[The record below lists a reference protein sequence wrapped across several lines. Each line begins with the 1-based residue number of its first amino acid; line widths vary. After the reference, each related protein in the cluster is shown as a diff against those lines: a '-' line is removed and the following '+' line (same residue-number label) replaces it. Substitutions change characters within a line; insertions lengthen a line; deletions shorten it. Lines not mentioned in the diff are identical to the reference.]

1 MGGNYYLPIQK
12 NDSRQI
18 QINKSINMN
27 KYHSFMENTKIF
39 YLSEALHYLLDKCLD
54 GGDTESM
61 ATKEM
66 CRSFVRENGYDN
78 LMRQF
83 KTKTYTLALVE
94 QCVSEA
100 VKKSTDKADKCEP
113 LTWIIKDT
121 EEAKFFDSLK
131 GLPVDKITQVVNQ
144 RVCDAAEDF
153 VQKNINMKLDIE
165 EVATKA
171 KQNIE
176 DAKSKYNDELAAKI
190 QKEHTAMYRGRVN
203 QIKES
208 ATRNVYGHMMNLLSK
223 VVLENDKLKD
233 SYLNESGQFDM
244 GKVESRVKVMY
255 TFLEMVNTF
264 KIKNVNNKY
273 VEECLASIC

>member
-1 MGGNYYLPIQK
+1 MSGNYYLPVQK
-12 NDSRQI
+12 TNARQ
-18 QINKSINMN
+18 NLMNRSINMN
-27 KYHSFMENTKIF
+27 KYHSFMENTKVY
-39 YLSEALHYLLDKCLD
+39 YLSEALHYLLDRCLD
-54 GGDTESM
+54 SGDTDSIG
-61 ATKEM
+61 TKEI
-66 CRSFVRENGYDN
+66 CRTFVRENGYDN
-78 LMRQF
+78 LMRDF
-83 KTKTYTLALVE
+83 RTKTYTLALVE

-100 VKKSTDKADKCEP
+100 VKSTTDKADKSEP
-113 LTWIIKDT
+113 LTWIITDT
-121 EEAKFFDSLK
+121 EEAKFFNSLK

-144 RVCDAAEDF
+144 RVCNAAENF

-176 DAKSKYNDELAAKI
+176 DAKTKYNEELAAKI
-190 QKEHTAMYRGRVN
+190 QKEQTAMYKGRIN
-203 QIKES
+203 KIKES
-208 ATRNVYGHMMNLLSK
+208 ASRNIYGHMMSLLSK
-223 VVLENDKLKD
+223 AVLESEDLKD

-273 VEECLASIC
+273 IEECLSSIS

>member
-1 MGGNYYLPIQK
+1 MSGNYYLPVQK
-12 NDSRQI
+12 TNARQ
-18 QINKSINMN
+18 NLMNRSINMN
-27 KYHSFMENTKIF
+27 KYHSFMENTKVY
-39 YLSEALHYLLDKCLD
+39 YLSEALHYLLDRCLD
-54 GGDTESM
+54 SGDTDSIG
-61 ATKEM
+61 TKEI
-66 CRSFVRENGYDN
+66 CRTFVRENGYDN
-78 LMRQF
+78 LMRDF
-83 KTKTYTLALVE
+83 RTKTYTLALVE

-100 VKKSTDKADKCEP
+100 VKSTTDKADKSEP
-113 LTWIIKDT
+113 LTWIITDT
-121 EEAKFFDSLK
+121 EEAKFFNSLK

-144 RVCDAAEDF
+144 RVCNAAENF

-176 DAKSKYNDELAAKI
+176 DAKTKYNEELAAKI
-190 QKEHTAMYRGRVN
+190 QKEQTAMYKGRIN
-203 QIKES
+203 KIKES
-208 ATRNVYGHMMNLLSK
+208 ASRNIYGHMMSLLSK
-223 VVLENDKLKD
+223 AVLESEELKD

-273 VEECLASIC
+273 IEECLSSIS